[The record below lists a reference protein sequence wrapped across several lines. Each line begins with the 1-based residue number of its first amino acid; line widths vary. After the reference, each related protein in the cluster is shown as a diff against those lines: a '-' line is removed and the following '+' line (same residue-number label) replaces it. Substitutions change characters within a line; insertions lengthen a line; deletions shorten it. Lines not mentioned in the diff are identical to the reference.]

1 VKALIRTRTK
11 ISPSTGALPAL
22 GAFLLCLVGCRA
34 VGPGYNGPPGAAVV
48 NAPAANGP
56 FIGAGDSA
64 FSREPSTGAWWRLY
78 QSAPL
83 DELVSEAFAA
93 NTNLRMAQANLERSQ
108 ALLREARAARRPMAE
123 VNFDP
128 SYQRLSPESYLHSG
142 TLAPLG
148 LYDAG
153 VSVSYELDLF
163 GRLRRVVEAAT
174 ADDDA
179 VRAAYDVTKVT
190 VAAETARA
198 YADVCSANEELV
210 VTRRSLALQLQS
222 AAVTQRLVQAGRAP
236 TLDFSRSAALVA
248 EIKANIPV
256 LEAQRT
262 NALYR
267 AAALTGRPPA
277 DYPKSIELCASAPR
291 LLEPIPVGDGTALLR
306 RRPDVRA
313 AERELAAATARVG
326 IATADLYP
334 RVILGATVGSTGATT
349 DFLTAPT
356 NRYGIGLAIH
366 WQANRSLV
374 HARLAEANAA
384 GKLALARFDGVV
396 LTALRE
402 IESALTTYSRDL
414 QRDDDLATAR
424 ARAREAEQQA
434 RQLYIGGKIDFLPLL
449 DAQRSLAAA
458 DNALAASHAQLAA
471 DQVAIFLALGGGWE
485 S

>member
-1 VKALIRTRTK
+1 VKILIRTRTK
-11 ISPSTGALPAL
+11 ISVATGALPAL

-34 VGPGYNGPPGAAVV
+34 VGPNYSGPSGAAVV
-48 NAPAANGP
+48 NAPTANGP
-56 FIGAGDSA
+56 FIGTGDPA
-64 FSREPSTGAWWRLY
+64 FSPEPSTGAWWRLY
-78 QSAPL
+78 ESAPL
-83 DELVSEAFAA
+83 DELVREAFAA

-108 ALLREARAARRPMAE
+108 ALLRGARAARQPTAA

-128 SYQRLSPESYLHSG
+128 SYQQLSPESYLHAG
-142 TLAPLG
+142 ALAPLG

-153 VSVSYELDLF
+153 AAVSYELDLF

-179 VRAAYDVTKVT
+179 VRAAYDWTKMT

-198 YADVCSANEELV
+198 YGDACSANEELL
-210 VTRRSLALQLQS
+210 VTRRSLALQVQS
-222 AAVTQRLVQAGRAP
+222 ATVTRRLVQAGRAP
-236 TLDFSRSAALVA
+236 TLDLSRSAALVA
-248 EIKANIPV
+248 EIQANIPA

-277 DYPKSIELCASAPR
+277 EYPKSIEWCASAPR
-291 LLEPIPVGDGTALLR
+291 LRQPIPMGDGTALLR

-334 RVILGATVGSTGATT
+334 RVTLGATVGSTGAIT

-366 WQANRSLV
+366 WQANRNLV
-374 HARLAEANAA
+374 RARLAEANAA

-402 IESALTTYSRDL
+402 AESALTTYSRDL

-424 ARAREAEQQA
+424 ARAGEAEQQA
-434 RQLYIGGKIDFLPLL
+434 QRLYIGGKIDFLPLL

-458 DNALAASHAQLAA
+458 DNALATSHARVAA
-471 DQVAIFLALGGGWE
+471 DQITIFLVLGGGWE